1 MSDSRTVAGLD
12 PDAARVMARPRHPA
26 LFIGGIAVL
35 TLWFPI
41 SFFGLV
47 NDWGRLAPFMSITR
61 PRLHLDVH
69 LAVLLLWGVSGVPAV
84 LLGYFGWHRH
94 DTR

>member
-1 MSDSRTVAGLD
+1 MT
-12 PDAARVMARPRHPA
+12 RPRHPV
-26 LFIGGIAVL
+26 LFICGVSVL
-35 TLWFPI
+35 ALWFPV
-41 SFFGLV
+41 SFIGLL
-47 NDWGRLAPFMSITR
+47 NDWERLAPFMSITR
-61 PRLHLDVH
+61 PRSQLDVR